1 MDYFRN
7 SMDPIVKRMR
17 DSGINKKDVHD
28 LVLVGGFIDGAIH
41 DAEFFICKVRL
52 LLLMSRAGSKR
63 FAWCISVIPGAS
75 S

>member
-28 LVLVGGFIDGAIH
+28 MVLG
-41 DAEFFICKVRL
+41 DAE
-52 LLLMSRAGSKR
+52 S
-63 FAWCISVIPGAS
+63 
-75 S
+75 